1 MKIRLLFSIFL
12 FICILVSGCGK
23 KIPNSRAEFQEI
35 ASKVEMDIDP
45 ANVSEFEMYLPK
57 GYIEYIPDSREYK
70 KTTVTLPSGKEKEVI
85 CPYAQQG
92 YKKNELEEWAEG
104 IDKSIQNR
112 NSNQH
117 SNENSLD
124 KNSKVFINKD
134 KKILVYALHIPAIKE
149 SKVNFVFD
157 KLIDYSFK
165 SMKDSMKKNY
175 STMQEY
181 DFSSSFSEIDFI
193 YYCDKKEKDSPN
205 YFNLAS
211 VRTSTGSAVFFSFQF
226 DKDEKNDII
235 ATLLSIKPAS
245 SKPVK
250 YDSDKS
256 VKSDLDSESK
266 ENK

>member
-70 KTTVTLPSGKEKEVI
+70 KTTVTLPSGKEKKVK
-85 CPYAQQG
+85 CPYAQSG
-92 YKKNELEEWAEG
+92 YKKNKLEECAEG
-104 IDKSIQNR
+104 
-112 NSNQH
+112 
-117 SNENSLD
+117 LD
-124 KNSKVFINKD
+124 KNANGNSDDKDNSSSDRNYKYFINYENDSVLQVMAMSKANDPTMD
-134 KKILVYALHIPAIKE
+134 KMLDNLLSFLVKP
-149 SKVNFVFD
+149 V
-157 KLIDYSFK
+157 
-165 SMKDSMKKNY
+165 KDSLKKCSSY
-175 STMQEY
+175 SKEY
-181 DFSSSFSEIDFI
+181 DLSSYDVKIDFLNA
-193 YYCDKKEKDSPN
+193 KLKEQEDGFV
-205 YFNLAS
+205 YFVDFA
-211 VRTSTGSAVFFSFQF
+211 VVKTSTGNALIIFYQAH
-226 DKDEKNDII
+226 EKTHNDII

-245 SKPVK
+245 NNPVK
-250 YDSDKS
+250 SDSDDS